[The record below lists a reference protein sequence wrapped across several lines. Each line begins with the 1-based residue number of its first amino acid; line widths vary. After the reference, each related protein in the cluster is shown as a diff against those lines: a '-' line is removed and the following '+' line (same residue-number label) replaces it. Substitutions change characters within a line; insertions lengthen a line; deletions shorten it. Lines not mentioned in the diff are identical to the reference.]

1 MTQKHIRG
9 TATVPPVSGKEAQV
23 RTPRPPTPKEVT
35 DTVESQH
42 AARPGQG
49 PKNKGRIDSR

>member
-1 MTQKHIRG
+1 MTPKHMPG
-9 TATVPPVSGKEAQV
+9 TTTVSPVTDKKAKAK
-23 RTPRPPTPKEVT
+23 TPQPPTPKEVT

-49 PKNKGRIDSR
+49 PRNKGSIDQP

>member
-1 MTQKHIRG
+1 MTEKILPG
-9 TATVPPVSGKEAQV
+9 TATALPVTDKKAGVK
-23 RTPRPPTPKEVT
+23 TPRPPTPKEVT

-49 PKNKGRIDSR
+49 PKNKGSIDQP